1 MNAKLEPRYDGT
13 LPPVI
18 AKNTSVP
25 TPDISTATFGSKPI
39 SSGASTVAP
48 NIATTC
54 CAPIATV
61 CGHGSRSSGAI
72 TPSVFV
78 VHANMPVPAIVP
90 PEVVAASWR
99 RAAHSRAC

>member
-18 AKNTSVP
+18 RKNTSVP
-25 TPDISTATFGSKPI
+25 TPDISTATLGSKPI

-54 CAPIATV
+54 CAPIAID
-61 CGHGSRSSGAI
+61 CGPRQPLVGRDHALGLLGPRVHRS
-72 TPSVFV
+72 
-78 VHANMPVPAIVP
+78 P
-90 PEVVAASWR
+90 PLSWR
-99 RAAHSRAC
+99 RSLRGVRAL